1 MKWYNFEAIFYNEM
15 NENKN
20 ESFLHNERI
29 MKEYKANW
37 GYKI

>member
-20 ESFLHNERI
+20 ESFLHNERVQS
-29 MKEYKANW
+29 
-37 GYKI
+37 